1 LTNKNLISLNNFSL
15 YKFTIFNFIEK
26 FLAYLSPLLVIQL
39 LGDRVLYNE
48 IELIYS
54 ISLIFNV
61 FFDFGIRG
69 YFTYSLR
76 KIKDKK
82 KYASEIL
89 QLFNLLFL
97 LISIVF
103 LITIIS
109 IYNLDNFFNLTIYM
123 LVYFRFAYLFIT
135 SFYKVYFRMI
145 SNPFFIFYFTITSNI
160 MILIII
166 IYGVLIKDSKI
177 DLIMFFLPIIGFSL
191 LYLLYLF
198 VYIKIKF
205 NIYKLIKF
213 IINSTKFY
221 WPIILTSTISLFLGN
236 FIKIFSYYELSTYD
250 MTKSSFFLRI
260 LMIIQL
266 THASF
271 ATYYLKKNFLENI
284 KIIDK
289 KILFMYLRN
298 MTIVMV
304 GIFLL
309 APIYIAHLNLNLEL
323 DIIFIFMSLY
333 VYLWCIGSY
342 LEQFLTKYNYNIYI
356 LKYYSISVILY
367 VSVLIFMNV
376 LNLTT
381 ISFAMF
387 ISSLVYLIFILI
399 KLFKLKI
406 LTS

>member
-1 LTNKNLISLNNFSL
+1 MIDKNLISLNNFSL
-15 YKFTIFNFIEK
+15 YKFTILNFIEK

-39 LGDRVLYNE
+39 LNDRVLYNE

-61 FFDFGIRG
+61 IFDFGIRG

-82 KYASEIL
+82 KYAKQIL

-97 LISIVF
+97 LISILF
-103 LITIIS
+103 LISIIS
-109 IYNLDNFFNLTIYM
+109 IYTLNNFSKLTIYI
-123 LVYFRFAYLFIT
+123 LIYFRFAYLFIT
-135 SFYKVYFRMI
+135 YFYKVYFRMI
-145 SNPFFIFYFTITSNI
+145 SNPFFIFFFTITINI
-160 MILIII
+160 MVFIII
-166 IYGVLIKDSKI
+166 IYGVLIKDSNI
-177 DLIMFFLPIIGFSL
+177 DLLMFFLPIIGFSI

-198 VYIKIKF
+198 VYIKVEF
-205 NIYKLIKF
+205 NIYKLKKF
-213 IINSTKFY
+213 IINSGKFY
-221 WPIILTSTISLFLGN
+221 WPIILASIISLFLGN
-236 FIKIFSYYELSTYD
+236 FIKIFSYYELSSYD

-271 ATYYLKKNFLENI
+271 AGYYLKKNFLENT
-284 KIIDK
+284 KKIDK

-298 MTIVMV
+298 LTIVMAI
-304 GIFLL
+304 IFMF
-309 APIYIAHLNLNLEL
+309 APIYIAHLNLNLEM
-323 DIIFIFMSLY
+323 DIIFIFMSFY
-333 VYLWCIGSY
+333 VYLLCIGSY

-367 VSVLIFMNV
+367 LSVLIFMNS
-376 LNLTT
+376 LNLIT

-387 ISSLVYLIFILI
+387 ISSLFYLIFIAI

-406 LTS
+406 LT

>member
-1 LTNKNLISLNNFSL
+1 MIDKNLISSNNFSL
-15 YKFTIFNFIEK
+15 YKFTILNFIEK

-39 LGDRVLYNE
+39 LNDRVLYNE

-61 FFDFGIRG
+61 IFDFGIRG

-82 KYASEIL
+82 KYAKQIL

-97 LISIVF
+97 LISILF
-103 LITIIS
+103 LISIIS
-109 IYNLDNFFNLTIYM
+109 IYTLDNFSKLTIYI
-123 LVYFRFAYLFIT
+123 LIYFRFAYLFIT
-135 SFYKVYFRMI
+135 NFYKVYFRMI
-145 SNPFFIFYFTITSNI
+145 SNPFFIFFFTITVNI
-160 MILIII
+160 MVFIII
-166 IYGVLIKDSKI
+166 IYGVLIKDSNI
-177 DLIMFFLPIIGFSL
+177 DLLMFFLPIIGFSL

-198 VYIKIKF
+198 VYIKVEF
-205 NIYKLIKF
+205 NIYKLVKF
-213 IINSTKFY
+213 IINSGKFY
-221 WPIILTSTISLFLGN
+221 WPIILTTIISLFLGN
-236 FIKIFSYYELSTYD
+236 FIKIFSYYELSSYD

-271 ATYYLKKNFLENI
+271 AAYYLKKNFLENT
-284 KIIDK
+284 KKIDK

-298 MTIVMV
+298 ITIVMV
-304 GIFLL
+304 CVFMI

-323 DIIFIFMSLY
+323 DVVFIFMGFY
-333 VYLWCIGSY
+333 VYLWCVGSY

-367 VSVLIFMNV
+367 LSVLFFMNS
-376 LNLTT
+376 LNLIT
-381 ISFAMF
+381 ISLAMF
-387 ISSLVYLIFILI
+387 ISSLFYFIFITI

-406 LTS
+406 LT